1 MVLALESSD
10 CLKYGSYSKNY
21 FLMTLKKNAVCWT
34 EMPLSSLLTAM
45 LSIPGGKQIILDFEV
60 TLKQ

>member
-1 MVLALESSD
+1 
-10 CLKYGSYSKNY
+10 
-21 FLMTLKKNAVCWT
+21 MTLKKNAVCQT